1 MTRSQAGD
9 AARALTAKLTVEEC
23 CFELRYDA
31 KAIPDHGIPE
41 YNYWN
46 EALHGVA
53 RAGTA
58 TVFPQ
63 AIALGAGFDT
73 TLVREVADAIS
84 TEGRAKYNY
93 SQAHGDRGIYKGLTF
108 WSPNI
113 NIFRDPR
120 WGRGHETYGEDPYLT
135 ARLGVAFVK
144 GLQGEGD
151 TLKAAACAKHY
162 AVHSGPEA
170 IRHEFDAVVS
180 QKDLWETYLPAF
192 EALVKEAGVEAV
204 MGAYN
209 AVFGEPACGS
219 KYLLTEILRDK
230 WGFDG
235 HVVSDCWAISDF
247 HLHHKVTATP
257 RESAA
262 KALNAGCDLNCG
274 NTFLH
279 LLGAYEDGLVTEEAI
294 RTATAR
300 VLTTRFRLDILGDEG
315 SEFDALPFEE
325 NDSPKH
331 RELAD
336 NAALETCVLL
346 KNDGILPLKQEKLK
360 SIAVIGPN
368 ADSRAPLVGNYHG
381 TPGEYITVLEG
392 IRRVA
397 DAGIRVNYAEGCH
410 LYRGATDFL
419 VENDNLLAE
428 ALAAAENSD
437 LTVLVLGLDET
448 IEGEEGGHDS
458 TGAFTEGENP
468 AAFGGYFDTDGIS
481 QGGDKLD
488 LRLPKPQRRLL
499 EALTAVGK
507 PIVLVLMAGS
517 AMDLRCAD
525 VHCKA
530 ILDAWYPGGRG
541 GLAVAKLLFGEAS
554 PCAKLPIT
562 FYKSTDDLPEFT
574 DYAMANRTYRY
585 YKGEV
590 LFPFGHGLTY
600 GDCKVVK
607 WTQNGQTLTVDV
619 TNKGGADTKD
629 VLQVYIKCNSPCAPP
644 NPVLCAFVK
653 PFIKAGET
661 LKLNVELPD
670 NYNTVVDDS
679 GNRAACGDY
688 ELTLRF

>member
-1 MTRSQAGD
+1 MTRSEAKIK
-9 AARALTAKLTVEEC
+9 AAALTAKLTVEEC

-31 KAIPDHGIPE
+31 RAIPDKGIPE

-63 AIALGAGFDT
+63 AIALGAGFDAE
-73 TLVREVADAIS
+73 LVREIADAIS

-135 ARLGVAFVK
+135 SRLGVAFVK

-180 QKDLWETYLPAF
+180 KKDLWETYLPAF
-192 EALVKEAGVEAV
+192 EALVREAGVEAV

-209 AVFGEPACGS
+209 AVYGEPACGS
-219 KYLLTEILRDK
+219 KFLLTEILREK

-247 HLHHKVTATP
+247 HLNHKVTATP

-279 LLGAYEDGLVTEEAI
+279 LLGAYEDGLVTEDAI
-294 RTATAR
+294 RQATTR
-300 VLTTRFRLDILGDEG
+300 VLTTRFRLGILGGEG
-315 SEFDALPFEE
+315 SEFDAIPFEA
-325 NDSPKH
+325 NDSAKH

-336 NAALETCVLL
+336 RAALETCVLL
-346 KNDGILPLKQEKLK
+346 KNDGILPLKTSALK

-368 ADSRAPLVGNYHG
+368 ADSRTPLVGNYHG
-381 TPGEYITVLEG
+381 TPGEYVTVLDG

-397 DAGIRVNYAEGCH
+397 EESIRVNYAEGCH

-428 ALAAAENSD
+428 ALATAENSD

-458 TGAFTEGENP
+458 TGGFTEGENP

-481 QGGDKLD
+481 QGGDKKD
-488 LRLPKPQRRLL
+488 LRLPKSQRRLL
-499 EALTAVGK
+499 EALSATGK

-525 VHCKA
+525 ENCAA
-530 ILDAWYPGGRG
+530 ILNAWYPGGRG

-554 PCAKLPIT
+554 PCGKLPIT

-590 LFPFGHGLTY
+590 LYPFGFGLTY
-600 GDCKVVK
+600 GNCAVTG
-607 WTQNGQTLTVDV
+607 WTRSGNTLTVDAV
-619 TNKGGADTKD
+619 NAGSAATKD
-629 VLQVYIKCNSPCAPP
+629 VLQVYVKCNSPYAPP
-644 NPVLCAFVK
+644 NPVLCAFAK
-653 PFIKAGET
+653 PYLKAGET
-661 LKLNVELPD
+661 KTLTLELPE
-670 NYNTVVDDS
+670 NFNTVVDDD
-679 GNRAACGDY
+679 GNRILSGSY
-688 ELTLRF
+688 ELFVKF